1 MRAAIN
7 LYLQCPFVVRTV
19 EVGHTRA
26 STALSYQIAL
36 IPPNT
41 IDITCDVYLVGVC
54 FLRLGVNYRL
64 PPRKFCE
71 KLIGTYPCTDPLGAG
86 AAAGAESP
94 SKIYSAGDC
103 VRTSGK
109 RDGDDDKKRSHR
121 NARSASVPSSSCI
134 KRSGCVGQ
142 TSPVG
147 PYFSGPCP
155 DRCKSTRLSI
165 CSACM
170 GGIKTCAQQHVC
182 SNNRSVVCGDES
194 TVSVPCW
201 NQRYRW

>member
-1 MRAAIN
+1 MQLLTNSTPCRHRAALFVLLCSAACVGAIHFGPGGGAKFAC
-7 LYLQCPFVVRTV
+7 LDAAIGASQILQKLIDTYPSPIPSRGWSGKSLARYTQLEIALGPAAKGTATMTRSARTATLVVLLCLPV
-19 EVGHTRA
+19 L
-26 STALSYQIAL
+26 ALSDL
-36 IPPNT
+36 
-41 IDITCDVYLVGVC
+41 
-54 FLRLGVNYRL
+54 
-64 PPRKFCE
+64 
-71 KLIGTYPCTDPLGAG
+71 
-86 AAAGAESP
+86 AAWA
-94 SKIYSAGDC
+94 KH
-103 VRTSGK
+103 
-109 RDGDDDKKRSHR
+109 HR
-121 NARSASVPSSSCI
+121 
-134 KRSGCVGQ
+134 
-142 TSPVG
+142 VG

>member
-1 MRAAIN
+1 MQQSSIIRCVADDC
-7 LYLQCPFVVRTV
+7 LFCVCLLRLRR
-19 EVGHTRA
+19 RA
-26 STALSYQIAL
+26 SGEGFEGYATPKIDVLAARIAASQEFCK
-36 IPPNT
+36 IQK
-41 IDITCDVYLVGVC
+41 YVC
-54 FLRLGVNYRL
+54 MKKKALRLKRRL
-64 PPRKFCE
+64 EQRG
-71 KLIGTYPCTDPLGAG
+71 LA
-86 AAAGAESP
+86 S
-94 SKIYSAGDC
+94 YSRSGDC

-109 RDGDDDKKRSHR
+109 G
-121 NARSASVPSSSCI
+121 AAAMTRSARTATLVVLLCLPVLALSDVAAWA
-134 KRSGCVGQ
+134 KHHR
-142 TSPVG
+142 VG